1 MIMKDLCIFHSMF
14 TLEYLSR
21 YLFSFTFDSE
31 MIHALLAIM
40 LLLSNPSLSHGPH
53 HRPQNGEGEQV
64 MDQIS
69 YSISLTMSSPFL
81 EST

>member
-40 LLLSNPSLSHGPH
+40 LLHVIDEHCPCFL
-53 HRPQNGEGEQV
+53 
-64 MDQIS
+64 S
-69 YSISLTMSSPFL
+69 YSF
-81 EST
+81 